1 MLKYWVGVH
10 TVVAVINVDACPFSA
25 FSDLTCHLENTGI
38 GFSGC
43 TVLPGSRETELGNSD
58 QEASPSAGK
67 NTSIV
72 LVPYRTW
79 KCAPIAISG
88 GADIFEVPVCHLL

>member
-1 MLKYWVGVH
+1 M
-10 TVVAVINVDACPFSA
+10 
-25 FSDLTCHLENTGI
+25 
-38 GFSGC
+38 FSGC

-72 LVPYRTW
+72 LVPYCTW
-79 KCAPIAISG
+79 NCAPIAISG